1 MVREERKMCFVGH
14 VIPTKGIYELVEAC
28 NGIKDVKLQVLG
40 KATPEVQEKMRK
52 LVDNED
58 WLVFRGEVNHR
69 QVISELL
76 TTSVF
81 VLPSY
86 TEGFPNVILEAM
98 ACGCPIVATDVGAIP
113 EMLNLESDEPCGLCC
128 DSKDVEGLR
137 CNIQYFLDH
146 TDEAREYGN
155 SAVKR
160 VNEMYSM
167 PNVWEQMVGIWREI
181 AR

>member
-1 MVREERKMCFVGH
+1 MAA
-14 VIPTKGIYELVEAC
+14 AC
-28 NGIKDVKLQVLG
+28 KKIKNIKLFILG
-40 KATPEVQEKMRK
+40 KFTPDVRDRMMQIASH
-52 LVDNED
+52 ED
-58 WLVFRGEVNHR
+58 WLVFKGEVNHR

-86 TEGFPNVILEAM
+86 TEGFPSVILEAM

-155 SAVKR
+155 RAVKR

-167 PNVWEQMVGIWREI
+167 PNVWEQMVGIWKKMC
-181 AR
+181 